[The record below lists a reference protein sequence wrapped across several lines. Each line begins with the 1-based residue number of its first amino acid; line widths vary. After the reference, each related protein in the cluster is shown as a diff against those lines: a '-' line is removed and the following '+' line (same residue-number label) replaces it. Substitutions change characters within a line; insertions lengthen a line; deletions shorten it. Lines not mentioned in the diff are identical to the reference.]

1 MFQSNSQYPGSSSL
15 GPLILGG
22 KRNRTPLT
30 GKTGGMIVM
39 LEESKELT
47 SLAFRAFVIIVQQNT
62 LSTKIVSVS
71 AM

>member
-1 MFQSNSQYPGSSSL
+1 
-15 GPLILGG
+15 
-22 KRNRTPLT
+22 
-30 GKTGGMIVM
+30 M

-62 LSTKIVSVS
+62 LSTKMVSVS